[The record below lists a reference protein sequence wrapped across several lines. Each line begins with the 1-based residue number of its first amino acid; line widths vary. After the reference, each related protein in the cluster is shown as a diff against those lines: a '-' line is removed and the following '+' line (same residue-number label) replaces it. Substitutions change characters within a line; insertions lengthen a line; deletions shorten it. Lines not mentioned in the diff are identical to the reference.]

1 MMTGPVDLNNNR
13 SREDLN
19 IKNQSLITKLQIA
32 VAIMVP
38 FFGVVNTWQS
48 QYLQTQLQQVK
59 QEAERKQQFAGSI
72 QSQLDNLT
80 GKDPTKAKVALASL
94 YTLAKEEGDKA
105 ILFTIAIVSQSEELK
120 KTIASLVADDNTASQ
135 EFKDKLI
142 SKLGRIV
149 DVNSRK
155 SSSASDSKPQNDL
168 SIEKQLLEQL
178 TQDKKNLSGWIYL
191 GKSATGSNQLG
202 QDKTITNSRVPGKNE
217 PITLQTSVN
226 LRETAPTS
234 RALGSIKGI
243 VSKGTKAQVQ
253 EIRRKSIDGLSDAVW
268 GKVAI
273 SG

>member
-1 MMTGPVDLNNNR
+1 MMTGPGDLNNNR

-155 SSSASDSKPQNDL
+155 SSASDSKPQNDL

-191 GKSATGSNQLG
+191 GKSATGGNQLG

>member
-1 MMTGPVDLNNNR
+1 MTGPVDPNDNR
-13 SREDLN
+13 SREDQN
-19 IKNQSLITKLQIA
+19 IRRRSEYMA
-32 VAIMVP
+32 VSIP
-38 FFGVVNTWQS
+38 PNTTRAGKARSRKETAVCWQ
-48 QYLQTQLQQVK
+48 YTT
-59 QEAERKQQFAGSI
+59 
-72 QSQLDNLT
+72 QLDNLT
-80 GKDPTKAKVALASL
+80 GKDPTKAKLALASL

-105 ILFTIAIVSQSEELK
+105 ILFTIAIVSQNEELK

-155 SSSASDSKPQNDL
+155 SSASDSKPQNDL
-168 SIEKQLLEQL
+168 STEKQLLEQL
-178 TQDKKNLSGWIYL
+178 TQDKKNLIGWIYL
-191 GKSATGSNQLG
+191 GKSPTGGNQLG
-202 QDKTITNSRVPGKNE
+202 QDKTITNSRLPGKNE
-217 PITLQTSVN
+217 AITLQTSVN

-253 EIRRKSIDGLSDAVW
+253 EIRRKSIDGSSDAVW

-273 SG
+273 SD